1 MKTLCFGM
9 FRDLNVR
16 ITPTRRIL
24 AWVLLLAILAV
35 AAFVLPRSTAS
46 PGFRRSA
53 DLIIWTCI
61 SLVGI
66 KAVSFFLLDPL
77 LRNRRTAGPG
87 FVRDLLVVFLY
98 IGAGAVLV
106 HFTLGVNLG
115 ALLGTGAIAAAV
127 IGLSLQEVLGN
138 LFAGISLQL
147 DSAFQVGD
155 WLEVTGNLRGG
166 PGRETLVGQVEAMT
180 WRAVQLRTENGDT
193 DIFPNRLL
201 AQAVVTNL
209 YIPSGLHR
217 RTARLIVEPHPELH
231 VAIDKLTLALGGI
244 PHMPDHRPEVVA
256 HSFDM
261 GGAVLEMRWWALGY
275 RHGRQGNFQAVRLA
289 NTILPR
295 EGFALLGPHGATT
308 VHHRVKEPSE
318 ADLRHLLEQLHLP
331 THWVAELKGQIVVR
345 HAAPGEG
352 LIREGDPGES
362 LFAVLSGKL
371 KVVRAVERLEPYTGL
386 YWETIAEL
394 DPGAWFGEASLLT
407 GAPRNATVV
416 ADTACELLELPKA
429 AFEHCLKQ
437 EPQVLDS
444 LVDLMETRAKSSSP
458 GEAREERREKWT
470 KQIRQWL
477 LC

>member
-1 MKTLCFGM
+1 M

-16 ITPTRRIL
+16 ITPGRRLFAWIL
-24 AWVLLLAILAV
+24 LLLLLAGS
-35 AAFVLPRSTAS
+35 AFVLPRFTAS
-46 PGFRRSA
+46 QGLRRA
-53 DLIIWTCI
+53 GDLILWACV
-61 SLVGI
+61 SLLAI

-87 FVRDLLVVFLY
+87 FARDILMVLLY
-98 IGAGAVLV
+98 IGCGAFLV
-106 HFTLGVNLG
+106 HSLLGVNLG

-127 IGLSLQEVLGN
+127 VGLSLQEVLGN
-138 LFAGISLQL
+138 LFAGVSLQL

-166 PGRETLVGQVEAMT
+166 PGRETLVGQVVAMT

-217 RTARLIVEPHPELH
+217 RTARVVVEPHPDLH
-231 VAIDKLTLALGGI
+231 VAIDKLTAALGGI
-244 PHMPDHRPEVVA
+244 PHLPDHRPEVVA

-261 GGAVLEMRWWALGY
+261 GGAVLEMRWWALGF

-295 EGFALLGPHGATT
+295 EGFSLLGPHGATT
-308 VHHRVKEPSE
+308 PHHRTREIAE
-318 ADLRHLLEQLHLP
+318 GDLRQLLEQLHLP
-331 THWVAELKGQIVVR
+331 PHWAKSLKGQIFVR

-362 LFAVLSGKL
+362 LFAVISGRL
-371 KVVRAVERLEPYTGL
+371 HVVRAVERHEPFTGL
-386 YWETIAEL
+386 FWEVVGDL
-394 DPGAWFGEASLLT
+394 GPGTWFGEASLLT
-407 GAPRNATVV
+407 GSPRNATVV
-416 ADTACELLELPKA
+416 AETPCELVELPKS
-429 AFEHCLKQ
+429 AFEHCLKE
-437 EPQVLDS
+437 EPHLLER
-444 LVDLMETRAKSSSP
+444 LVDLMESRAKALAP
-458 GEAREERREKWT
+458 GEGPVDRRAKWT
-470 KQIRQWL
+470 EQIRKWL
-477 LC
+477 LG